1 MRIKRIK
8 GKIESLSCL
17 SQKGEFM
24 YEYIIGKVTFISP
37 YYIVVETN
45 GIGYQVSVGN
55 PYRYS
60 GKTDQQV
67 KIYLHQ
73 VIREDAHLLYGFTDL
88 DEKQLFLKL
97 ISVSG
102 IGPKSG
108 LAIMASDDHGGLI
121 HAIESEDAAYLTKF
135 PGVGKKT
142 AQQMILDLKGKLG
155 ELETSDAAVEA
166 MAKSTQTQSNN
177 QPLSEA
183 LEALGAL
190 GYSEKEIKRITP
202 KLEELGAQPTDEYL
216 RNALKFMMKR

>member
-1 MRIKRIK
+1 
-8 GKIESLSCL
+8 
-17 SQKGEFM
+17 M

-45 GIGYQVSVGN
+45 GIGYQISVGN

-67 KIYLHQ
+67 KIYVHQ
-73 VIREDAHLLYGFTDL
+73 VVREDAHLLYGFGDL

-108 LAIMASDDHGGLI
+108 LAIMASEDHGGLI
-121 HAIESEDAAYLTKF
+121 NAIESEDAAYLTKF

-142 AQQMILDLKGKLG
+142 AQQMVLDLKGKLG
-155 ELETSDAAVEA
+155 ELETSEAAVEA
-166 MAKSTQTQSNN
+166 MAKTPTNQSAN
-177 QPLSEA
+177 QSLTEA
-183 LEALGAL
+183 LEALSAL
-190 GYSEKEIKRITP
+190 GYSDKEIKRITP
-202 KLEELGAQPTDEYL
+202 KLEELGKQQTDEYL

>member
-1 MRIKRIK
+1 
-8 GKIESLSCL
+8 
-17 SQKGEFM
+17 M

-37 YYIVVETN
+37 YYIVVEAN

-60 GKTDQQV
+60 GKTDTEI

-73 VIREDAHLLYGFTDL
+73 VVREDAQLLYGFGDL
-88 DEKQLFLKL
+88 EEKQLFLKL

-108 LAIMASDDHGGLI
+108 LAIMASEDHGGLI

-155 ELETSDAAVEA
+155 ELEASESAVEA
-166 MAKSTQTQSNN
+166 MAQASVTSGN
-177 QPLSEA
+177 QALDEA
-183 LEALGAL
+183 LEALSAL
-190 GYSEKEIKRITP
+190 GYSDKEIKRITP
-202 KLEELGAQPTDEYL
+202 KLEELGALKTDAYL
-216 RNALKFMMKR
+216 SNALKFMMKR